1 MFCFIRSGRRVRVG
15 SGTYP
20 TWKNWVQ
27 VGYPKIWVCT
37 YSTINI
43 HTHNIWI
50 GIVGLPNHI
59 MAQIE
64 ETKAAQRFE
73 PRWIDE
79 RHKVVVE
86 VQCSKSDKASKGRT
100 MKTVDFVVTEAKLN

>member
-1 MFCFIRSGRRVRVG
+1 MYLARVFPPLSVVPPHN
-15 SGTYP
+15 TYP
-20 TWKNWVQ
+20 VP
-27 VGYPKIWVCT
+27 GY
-37 YSTINI
+37 
-43 HTHNIWI
+43 THNIWI

>member
-1 MFCFIRSGRRVRVG
+1 
-15 SGTYP
+15 
-20 TWKNWVQ
+20 
-27 VGYPKIWVCT
+27 
-37 YSTINI
+37 
-43 HTHNIWI
+43 
-50 GIVGLPNHI
+50 

-73 PRWIDE
+73 PRRIDE